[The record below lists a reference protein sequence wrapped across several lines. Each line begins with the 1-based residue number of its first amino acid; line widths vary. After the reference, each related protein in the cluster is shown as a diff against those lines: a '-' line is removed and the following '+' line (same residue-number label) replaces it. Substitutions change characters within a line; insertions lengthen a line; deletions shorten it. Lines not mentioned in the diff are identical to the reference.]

1 MTLDYFDCISPL
13 PLDLVNV
20 GSIKSPKLIEIAEI
34 SYYTYSL
41 YIAHLKMTPE
51 EYFETYHKDKE
62 VDTESIFY
70 MTKFDLLL
78 ADDNFRKIITSAINF
93 FFVEDFEFN
102 PEYTAFVSITKN
114 ENGEIVGIK
123 AITKDN
129 YSDVVDIILQRV
141 RITSNE
147 DEISDL
153 KKVKSKRGLKIYKKI
168 LQGRKKMQKIKASNK
183 NLTLANIIAAVVSKS
198 ESLNWSN
205 VWDIT
210 VFQLFDLFDRMQ
222 RLDSYNIES
231 AQVAAWGNKDG
242 KFKFGAWIDNVY
254 ETEDATK

>member
-114 ENGEIVGIK
+114 EIGKIVDVK
-123 AITKDN
+123 AITKDKIGRA
-129 YSDVVDIILQRV
+129 SCRERV
-141 RITSNE
+141 S
-147 DEISDL
+147 
-153 KKVKSKRGLKIYKKI
+153 VP
-168 LQGRKKMQKIKASNK
+168 
-183 NLTLANIIAAVVSKS
+183 V
-198 ESLNWSN
+198 
-205 VWDIT
+205 
-210 VFQLFDLFDRMQ
+210 
-222 RLDSYNIES
+222 
-231 AQVAAWGNKDG
+231 
-242 KFKFGAWIDNVY
+242 
-254 ETEDATK
+254 